1 MKIDRARNLALKIL
15 YEIDEKKAY
24 SNIILDKYINNN
36 RDNLTN
42 LDIGFISELVY
53 GVITWKLTLE
63 YIVQKYS
70 KIKIKKMSEWV
81 KNILILGAYQ
91 IVFLDKVP
99 KSAAVNESV
108 NLCKKYNFKSANFV
122 NAILRKIEKNDYTDI
137 DNIKEINKRISL
149 KTSMP
154 EWFVNKIISEY
165 GAEKALEICN
175 NLNLRPN
182 NTVRINR
189 LKENIDIGEKT
200 ILDDFRTITGTKNI
214 VKMPEYINGN
224 ITIQDQS
231 AGLSSFLL
239 NPKEGEV
246 VLDACSA
253 PGGKTTYLAEIMHNN
268 GEIIAWDIYEERLKQ
283 VNENAKRLG
292 INIIKTEVRDAS
304 IYDESYE
311 NKFDKILLDVPCLGL
326 GVIRRKPD
334 IKWNRKEEDINEITK
349 IQYNILKTCS
359 KYLKE
364 NGVLIYSTC
373 SILKEENINIIEKF
387 IKEEP
392 FEIIDISDMVS
403 NEFKYRNEKG
413 TIELLPSKNHDGF
426 YIACLRKKA
435 NI

>member
-1 MKIDRARNLALKIL
+1 MKIDRTRNLALKIL

-24 SNIILDKYINNN
+24 SNIVLDKYINNN

-70 KIKIKKMSEWV
+70 KIKIKKMSKWV
-81 KNILILGAYQ
+81 KNILLLGAYQ

-137 DNIKEINKRISL
+137 DNIKEMNKRISL

-214 VKMPEYINGN
+214 VKMSEYINGN

-239 NPKEGEV
+239 NPKEGDV

-253 PGGKTTYLAEIMHNN
+253 PGGKTTYLAELMHNN

-292 INIIKTEVRDAS
+292 ISIIKTEVRDAS
-304 IYDESYE
+304 IYDKSYD

-373 SILKEENINIIEKF
+373 SILKEENINIIEKL
-387 IKEEP
+387 IKEEK

-403 NEFKYRNEKG
+403 NEFKYINEKG

-426 YIACLRKKA
+426 YIACLKRKS
-435 NI
+435 